1 MCAFFFY
8 FFRSFGPF
16 PLLSLVIVVFFFF
29 SFVVDV
35 LVFILIL
42 CTRFFSTY
50 FSFRY
55 LLHCLPFG
63 WRSIAQRFVFFSD
76 ASMNFFH
83 CCCVCVCKKI
93 TYASFAF
100 FAQCFVCVCVFH
112 GIWCASLFSLVFL
125 IICNFF
131 AALNS
136 FLLGIFVAIASIT
149 FPVRFFSLSLFSLQF
164 RTIAQTYITLF
175 HGPDSPAMEFCSVQ
189 ANAISLNSYAY
200 REYGSDMHYARHIF
214 FHSPKCPADNF
225 CHFIFFVTF
234 KLPLTTS
241 VCFSLRSNCISM
253 EKEE

>member
-136 FLLGIFVAIASIT
+136 FLLGIFVAIAS
-149 FPVRFFSLSLFSLQF
+149 LQF

>member
-1 MCAFFFY
+1 MCALFSST
-8 FFRSFGPF
+8 SFVHSAPF
-16 PLLSLVIVVFFFF
+16 LFSLVIVVFFFF

-149 FPVRFFSLSLFSLQF
+149 FPVRFFSLSLFFTISNHCTDIHYSISWSRFSSNGILLCSSKRYFAKFICIQRVWKWYALCTAHFLSFSQMSSRQF
-164 RTIAQTYITLF
+164 LSF
-175 HGPDSPAMEFCSVQ
+175 HFLYYV
-189 ANAISLNSYAY
+189 
-200 REYGSDMHYARHIF
+200 
-214 FHSPKCPADNF
+214 
-225 CHFIFFVTF
+225 
-234 KLPLTTS
+234 
-241 VCFSLRSNCISM
+241 
-253 EKEE
+253 